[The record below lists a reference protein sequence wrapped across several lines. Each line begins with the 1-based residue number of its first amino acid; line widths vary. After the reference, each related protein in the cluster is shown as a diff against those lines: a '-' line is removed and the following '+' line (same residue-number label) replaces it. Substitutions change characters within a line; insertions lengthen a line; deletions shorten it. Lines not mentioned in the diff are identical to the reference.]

1 MFKST
6 LLVLVLFASLMVSGQ
21 TRYSLLTDHSVE
33 FSQLKNGFRNPPAE
47 SRLRCYWWWLNSM
60 ATKESITRDLE
71 EMKDKGYGGASLVD
85 AGSSNYQVAAKTA
98 AGPVFMSPE
107 WMELYKHAVKE
118 ADRIGIELSVNVQ
131 SGWNPGA
138 PSITPEMAMKKIV
151 WSEVNV
157 TGGKHIST
165 ELPQPEKKL
174 MYADILV
181 QAIPKKVGALVQN
194 EAIQNWTKKSFN
206 EKIGWKGVYPLHEL
220 RDEYPESGTD
230 VVVKQSEIIDLTA
243 NFKNGKL
250 DWDAPKGDW
259 TIIRYGYTCT
269 GAKTS
274 TNSDGWEGLS
284 VDHLSPKAF
293 ELFSNT
299 VIIPLIETAQSVGK
313 SVHFLQTDSWEMDLV
328 SWTKNFPAEFKKY
341 RNYDIQNFMPV
352 LAGRIVENRNESD
365 RFLHDFRKTIG
376 DCVANNHYQLF
387 YNLAHKYG
395 MGIHPESGGPH
406 SAPVDALK
414 VMGISD
420 FPQGEFWAMANTH
433 RIKDDERLS
442 VRQSA
447 CVAHTNGKRFVAAE
461 GPTSIGPQWERSPK
475 DLKGN
480 IDRVFCS
487 GVNRIVW
494 HTFSSSPKE
503 FGLPGNEYF
512 AGTHLNPNVTW
523 WKQSKDFISYL
534 DRNMFML
541 QQGLFVADVLYY
553 YGDDVPNFVFL
564 KEDLPELNFGYDWD
578 KCSKEVIL
586 NRVSVKDEKIV
597 LPDGMSYR
605 VLMLAPEKGI
615 DLKVLKKVE
624 SLVNAGMVVVSPRP
638 EEATGLTGFPESD
651 RELKAITNRLWGKMD
666 GVKITE
672 NKVGK
677 GRVVWGQNI
686 NAVLAGMNVK
696 PDFAFRSNQEKTA
709 LDYIHRSTNTEEIYF
724 VTNRFGR
731 KGINDFEYRY
741 QGALPDRYEQAECV
755 FRVSGKVPQLW
766 NPKTGET
773 TEILTYREENGQTI
787 VPVHFEPEGSVFV
800 VFKNAPAEKHITA
813 IQKDKKKLFPDNQF
827 ETKEI
832 SYISAVKKEGKN
844 SISVFVPGDYLL
856 TWSDGKTEAIHAENA
871 LEEKKLSGKW
881 NLHFDPK
888 WGGPDRLEIDE
899 LKSWIKFDEPGIKY
913 YSGTANY
920 TKSFNLTAQEIGA
933 PLPESLKGSL
943 PEPVEGRTSKVTKT
957 LPEPVEALLPELVE
971 GRLILLNLG
980 NVQEMASVKIN
991 GKQLPVVWS
1000 APFQMDITPF
1010 VKIGINELEVEV
1022 VNMWP
1027 NRLIGDA
1034 KLPEDQRFTKTN
1046 INKFNGADGETYL
1059 RESGLIGP
1067 VKIRMVERYG
1077 LQ

>member
-1 MFKST
+1 MLKT
-6 LLVLVLFASLMVSGQ
+6 KLIAIALLASLLATAQQKNIFTSIEVS
-21 TRYSLLTDHSVE
+21 YD
-33 FSQLKNGFRNPPAE
+33 QLKSGFANTPAE

-71 EMKDKGYGGASLVD
+71 EMKDKGYGGASIVD

-107 WMELYKHAVKE
+107 WMGLYKHAVKE

-151 WSEVNV
+151 WSEVDV
-157 TGGKHIST
+157 VGGKAISI

-174 MYADILV
+174 MYADVCV
-181 QAIPKKVGALVQN
+181 QAIPKKEGAPVKDD
-194 EAIQNWTKKSFN
+194 AIQNWKKKTFN

-250 DWDAPKGDW
+250 EWNAPKGNW

-284 VDHLSPKAF
+284 VDHLSPEAF
-293 ELFSNT
+293 ELFSET
-299 VIIPLIETAQSVGK
+299 VITPLIKTAQSVGN
-313 SVHFLQTDSWEMDLV
+313 SVKYLQTDSWEMDLV
-328 SWTKNFPAEFKKY
+328 SWTKNFQAEFKKY
-341 RNYDIQNFMPV
+341 RGYDIQKFMPV
-352 LAGRIVENRNESD
+352 LTGRIVEDRNESD

-406 SAPVDALK
+406 SAPVDALQ

-461 GPTSIGPQWERSPK
+461 GPTSIGPQWERSPM

-494 HTFSSSPKE
+494 HTFTSSPKE

-523 WKQSKDFISYL
+523 WKQSKDFIGYL
-534 DRNMFML
+534 DRNMYML

-564 KEDLPELNFGYDWD
+564 KEEVPELNFGYDWD
-578 KCSKEVIL
+578 KCSKEIIQ
-586 NRVSVKDEKIV
+586 NRVSVKDGKIV

-605 VLMLAPEKGI
+605 VMMLAPEKGI
-615 DLKVLKKVE
+615 DLNVLRKLE
-624 SLVNAGMVVVSPRP
+624 QLVKEGMTLIGPRP
-638 EEATGLTGFPESD
+638 TEATGLTEFPKGD
-651 RELKAITNRLWGKMD
+651 MELKAITDQLWGKTD
-666 GVKITE
+666 GKTFTE
-672 NKVGK
+672 NQYGK
-677 GRVVWGQNI
+677 GRVVWGKDI
-686 NAVLAGMNVK
+686 NRVLADMNVQ
-696 PDFAFRSNQEKTA
+696 PDLQFKGTHPKTA
-709 LDYIHRSTNTEEIYF
+709 LDYIHRTTSDQEIYF
-724 VTNRFGR
+724 VANRFSQMAY
-731 KGINDFEYRY
+731 NDFEYRY
-741 QGALPDRYEQAECV
+741 LTTLPDRWEQVECS
-755 FRVSGKVPQLW
+755 FRVTGKVPELW
-766 NPKTGET
+766 DPITGQT
-773 TEILTYREENGQTI
+773 TEVVVYREENGRTI
-787 VPVHFEPEGSVFV
+787 IPLLFEPEGSKFIVFRND
-800 VFKNAPAEKHITA
+800 K
-813 IQKDKKKLFPDNQF
+813 QKPHVTEIKKDNQSIF
-827 ETKEI
+827 SGFSLDTKEH
-832 SYISAVKKEGKN
+832 SYIAFRRKEGKIVAEIN
-844 SISVFVPGDYLL
+844 EPGSYSLV
-856 TWSDGKTEAIHAENA
+856 WSDGRN
-871 LEEKKLSGKW
+871 EELKSVKPNESVELSGDW
-881 NLHFDPK
+881 NIQFDPK
-888 WGGPDRLEIDE
+888 WGAPESVKTSQ
-899 LKSWIKFDEPGIKY
+899 LKSWTEFDIPGIKY
-913 YSGTANY
+913 YSGTATYRKLFQLN
-920 TKSFNLTAQEIGA
+920 EIEDA
-933 PLPESLKGSL
+933 
-943 PEPVEGRTSKVTKT
+943 
-957 LPEPVEALLPELVE
+957 
-971 GRLILLNLG
+971 RLILDLG
-980 NVQEMASVKIN
+980 FVKEMASVKIN
-991 GKQLPVVWS
+991 GHQMQVLWS
-1000 APFQMDITPF
+1000 APFRFDITPF
-1010 VKIGINELEVEV
+1010 VKTGTNELEVEV
-1022 VNMWP
+1022 VNMWV
-1027 NRLIGDA
+1027 NRLIGDG
-1034 KLPEDQRFTKTN
+1034 KLPVEQWLTKTN
-1046 INKFNGADGETYL
+1046 INKFAVPDAEKYL
-1059 RESGLIGP
+1059 RVSGLMGP
-1067 VKIRMVERYG
+1067 VKLMIVKEIN
-1077 LQ
+1077 LK